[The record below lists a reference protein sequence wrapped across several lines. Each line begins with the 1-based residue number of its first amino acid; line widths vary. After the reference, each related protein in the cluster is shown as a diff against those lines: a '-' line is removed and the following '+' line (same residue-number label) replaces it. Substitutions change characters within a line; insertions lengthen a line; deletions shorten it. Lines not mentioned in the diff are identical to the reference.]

1 MISALWRSGLLL
13 ILLSYGSGFG
23 QNIRSNQGRSDSTF
37 IQAKEEYAIALQS
50 EKPLVAAKALQSLG
64 RLYFHAGQYPQ
75 SLSYYA
81 QAGQKL
87 EQLGEKKWLAE
98 NHNALGELYY
108 YSKQPQ
114 QARLQY
120 EQALLL
126 FKTVSD
132 ASGIATTYGNIGHLY
147 EKRQL
152 YDSAFYYQ
160 QQALHQYLSAHNREG
175 TAKIYENMGSIF
187 EDLERYDSAQV
198 YFQRALKVNLQTK
211 DSLLRIEIYNNLGDI
226 LRKTGHFQ
234 KSLIYSRKAYE
245 LALQTHERHYLSGS
259 TNDIGKAY
267 HLMGLNDSAYHY
279 VSLSRAYEAEIYS
292 LESSQQLALTQT
304 LFDTEKKNNEIE
316 RLTNERQFN
325 QLMTIAVIIGL
336 LLLIGLVSLA
346 YNRQKMKVRNEQ
358 TLSRQNQLVYETQR
372 ELMQSELRNQQLQEE
387 QLKNELAIRSK
398 ELSTHI
404 LHIIQK
410 NQALEDLKGNLDKLI
425 KDDKRDHKK
434 QIKKIVQQINDS
446 FSHDQY
452 WLEFSSTFEQ
462 VHQSFFEKLR
472 LHSDQLSI
480 SDLRLVALLKMNLT
494 SSDISTLLGIS
505 QDSLRV
511 TRYRLRKKLNLAAGE
526 SLTAFI
532 QGI

>member
-1 MISALWRSGLLL
+1 MISGLWRSGLLL
-13 ILLSYGSGFG
+13 FFLPVFFTFG
-23 QNIRSNQGRSDSTF
+23 QNTPSNPERPEVAFSR
-37 IQAKEEYAIALQS
+37 AKEEYALALQS
-50 EKPLVAAKALQSLG
+50 EKPLAAARALQSLG

-87 EQLGEKKWLAE
+87 EQLGEKKSLAE

-108 YSKQPQ
+108 YTKQPQ
-114 QARLQY
+114 QSRLQY
-120 EQALLL
+120 KQALLL
-126 FKTVSD
+126 FQNLSD
-132 ASGIATTYGNIGHLY
+132 ASGIANTYGNIGHLY
-147 EKRQL
+147 EKRHL

-160 QQALHQYLSAHNREG
+160 QQALNQYLSSQNREG
-175 TAKIYENMGSIF
+175 IAKIYENMGSIF

-198 YFQRALKVNLQTK
+198 YFQRALAVNLQTR

-226 LRKTGHFQ
+226 LRKTGKAQ
-234 KSLIYSRKAYE
+234 ESLGYSRKAYE
-245 LALQTHERHYLSGS
+245 LALRTHERHYLSGS

-267 HLMGLNDSAYHY
+267 HLMGRHDSAYHY
-279 VSLSRAYEAEIYS
+279 VALSRAYEAEIYS

-304 LFDTEKKNNEIE
+304 LFETEQKNNEIE

-325 QLMTIAVIIGL
+325 QLMTTAVVIVL
-336 LLLIGLVSLA
+336 LLLVGLITLA

-358 TLSRQNQLVYETQR
+358 MLSRQNQLVYKTQH

-387 QLKNELAIRSK
+387 QLKHELDIRSR

-410 NQALEDLKGNLDKLI
+410 NQALEDLKSSLDRLI

-452 WLEFSSTFEQ
+452 WLEFSNTFEQ

-472 LHSDQLSI
+472 TYSDHLSI

-494 SSDISTLLGIS
+494 SADISTLLGIS

-511 TRYRLRKKLNLAAGE
+511 TRYRLRKKLNLDPGE

>member
-1 MISALWRSGLLL
+1 MISALWRSGFLL
-13 ILLSYGSGFG
+13 ILCSCFSGFG
-23 QNIRSNQGRSDSTF
+23 QNNRPNQVRPDSTF
-37 IQAKEEYAIALQS
+37 SRAKEEYATALQS
-50 EKPLVAAKALQSLG
+50 EKPLVAAQALQLLG
-64 RLYFHAGQYPQ
+64 KLYFHAGQYPQ

-87 EQLGEKKWLAE
+87 EQLGEKKLLAE

-114 QARLQY
+114 QARWQY
-120 EQALLL
+120 EQALVLYRKL
-126 FKTVSD
+126 SD
-132 ASGIATTYGNIGHLY
+132 ASGVATTYGNIGHLY
-147 EKRQL
+147 EKKQL

-160 QQALHQYLSAHNREG
+160 KRALKQYVSARNREG
-175 TAKIYENMGSIF
+175 IAKIYENMGSIF

-198 YFQRALKVNLQTK
+198 YFQRALAVNLHTK

-226 LRKTGHFQ
+226 LRKTGRARE
-234 KSLIYSRKAYE
+234 SLTYSRQAYE
-245 LALQTHERHYLSGS
+245 LALQTQERHYLSGS

-267 HLMGLNDSAYHY
+267 NLMGENDSAYHY
-279 VSLSRAYEAEIYS
+279 VALSRAYEAEIYS
-292 LESSQQLALTQT
+292 QESSQQLALTQT

-325 QLMTIAVIIGL
+325 QLMTTATVIVL
-336 LLLIGLVSLA
+336 LLLIGLVTLA
-346 YNRQKMKVRNEQ
+346 YNRQKMKARNEQ
-358 TLSRQNQLVYETQR
+358 ALSRQNQLVYETQH

-387 QLKNELAIRSK
+387 QLKHELDIRSK

-410 NQALEDLKGNLDKLI
+410 NQALEDLKSSLDKLI

-472 LHSDQLSI
+472 THSDQLSI

-494 SSDISTLLGIS
+494 SADISTLLGIS